1 MKYPGVARY
10 SQYGFGFWKDDWM
23 KRKFVKLINA
33 VLDFTPFVPIG
44 WVLTCYDL
52 GIDWI
57 SEKPAEGILTLFAA
71 TLIASV
77 LWVLGS
83 YAAIGGYERVP
94 EIKNE
99 DMSLWERIRNLLILL
114 AVLLWITIMISHASP
129 PDDVI

>member
-1 MKYPGVARY
+1 
-10 SQYGFGFWKDDWM
+10 M

-57 SEKPAEGILTLFAA
+57 SEKPGEGILTLFAA
-71 TLIASV
+71 TLIAGI
-77 LWVLGS
+77 LLGFGS
-83 YAAIGGYERVP
+83 FASHGGWEGTAKDDYS
-94 EIKNE
+94 

-114 AVLLWITIMISHASP
+114 AVLLWITIMISHAYP

>member
-1 MKYPGVARY
+1 
-10 SQYGFGFWKDDWM
+10 M

-94 EIKNE
+94 EIKNA
-99 DMSLWERIRNLLILL
+99 DMSLWERIRNILILL

>member
-1 MKYPGVARY
+1 
-10 SQYGFGFWKDDWM
+10 M

-57 SEKPAEGILTLFAA
+57 SEKPGEGIFTLFAA

-77 LWVLGS
+77 LWVLGA

>member
-1 MKYPGVARY
+1 MK
-10 SQYGFGFWKDDWM
+10 K
-23 KRKFVKLINA
+23 KIVKLINDA
-33 VLDFTPFVPIG
+33 LDFTQFVPIG

-52 GIDWI
+52 GLSWI
-57 SEKPAEGILTLFAA
+57 SEKFLEGIMTLFAS

-77 LWVLGS
+77 LWVLGT
-83 YAAIGGYERVP
+83 YAALGGYERVP

>member
-1 MKYPGVARY
+1 MK
-10 SQYGFGFWKDDWM
+10 
-23 KRKFVKLINA
+23 KRIVKLING

-44 WVLTCYDL
+44 WVLTGYDL
-52 GIDWI
+52 GRDWI
-57 SEKPAEGILTLFAA
+57 SEKPGEGILTLFAA

-77 LWVLGS
+77 LWVLGA